1 MQSRV
6 LRLYIGAMYA
16 AAAAALALTDWS
28 SLIHLRG
35 PDLGAWAVLLCMGVL
50 SESLAIRLDVGKKS
64 GNSSITFIPLLAS
77 VQLFGPAS
85 AVVLMAAT
93 GAFGEFVVRRKEPL
107 RATFNV
113 AQWTIAASV
122 AGWVFTLAHGTAY
135 AVAAHPIVNLRDAV
149 QFGPFIA
156 FGVVFLVL
164 NHAAVALVIALSQ
177 QLRFLEVF
185 PDALGHSGGS
195 LQDLLISPIAIAV
208 AFLYVE
214 LSVAGIFIVLLP
226 LLFIRQ
232 AYARMLQLRDANR
245 DLLSAL
251 IKAIEIRDP
260 YTSGHSLRVSLFARK
275 IAELLSLPRAA
286 VGRIEQAALLH
297 DIGKVEAV
305 YMGILMKPAALSV
318 EERAIIESHVTK
330 GEELLRN
337 LSSVPEEVIRAV
349 KHHHERE
356 DGRGYPDGLSGSAI
370 PIGAKIIA
378 VCDAVDAMLSD
389 RPYRSALGIP
399 AVRQQLQEHAGSQ
412 FDPAIV
418 RALLASDLL
427 GEYADMMRASRH
439 DEGATVVPL
448 APTAPWRRT
457 AKRWMGQSRVVPGG
471 GH

>member
-6 LRLYIGAMYA
+6 VRLYIGAMYA

-28 SLIHLRG
+28 SLIHLHVEG
-35 PDLGAWAVLLCMGVL
+35 FEAWGVLLVMGVL
-50 SESLAIRLDVGKKS
+50 SESSAVRLDVGKKS

-77 VQLFGPAS
+77 VELFGPAS
-85 AVVLMAAT
+85 AVVLMATT

-113 AQWTIAASV
+113 AQWTVAAFV
-122 AGWVFTLAHGTAY
+122 AGWAFTVVAGPTQLGDLANWH
-135 AVAAHPIVNLRDAV
+135 
-149 QFGPFIA
+149 QFWAFIA
-156 FGVVFLVL
+156 FGVVFLLL

-177 QLRFLEVF
+177 QLRFWEVF

-195 LQDLLISPIAIAV
+195 LQDVLVSPIAMALV
-208 AFLYVE
+208 FLYLQFNIKGIIIV
-214 LSVAGIFIVLLP
+214 VAP
-226 LLFIRQ
+226 LLFVRG
-232 AYARMLQLRDANR
+232 AYARMLQVREANR
-245 DLLSAL
+245 DLLTAL

-260 YTSGHSLRVSLFARK
+260 YTSGHSLRVSHFARK
-275 IAELLSLPRAA
+275 IAELLSLPRGA
-286 VGRIEQAALLH
+286 VNRIEQAALLH
-297 DIGKVEAV
+297 DIGKVEAI
-305 YMGILMKPAALSV
+305 YMGILMKPAALSD

-330 GEELLRN
+330 GEELLKN
-337 LSSVPEEVIRAV
+337 LATVDKDVIRAV
-349 KHHHERE
+349 RHHHERE

-370 PIGAKIIA
+370 PIGARIIA

-389 RPYRSALGIP
+389 RPYRSALGVP

-412 FDPAIV
+412 FDPSIV

-439 DEGATVVPL
+439 EEGASVVPL

-457 AKRWMGQSRVVPGG
+457 AKRWMGQSRAAPGG
-471 GH
+471 GQ